1 MKTQSLAILCL
12 GALALSPTLASC
24 DSEARLAE
32 NITGTWAATPE
43 KLIDSDAMSA
53 TAIRIIQFNPD
64 ADNNK
69 GGDLQ
74 MTALVSIT
82 NAMSNKTPAI
92 IESYT
97 VSASG
102 IATLTGEWAAVEDDK
117 VSLHLDEST
126 LKVSVDP
133 EAVLVSVNTL
143 TDATISTPD
152 SIKPII
158 ADHLKQQITIAVR
171 NQIFD
176 INAIDDIKITNNLM
190 SCEIN
195 KRDYTLRRQ
204 DIPVK

>member
-82 NAMSNKTPAI
+82 NATSSLTKFSDAI
-92 IESYT
+92 SSIPFFWRLCSF
-97 VSASG
+97 S
-102 IATLTGEWAAVEDDK
+102 IRPNI
-117 VSLHLDEST
+117 SLSF
-126 LKVSVDP
+126 SM
-133 EAVLVSVNTL
+133 
-143 TDATISTPD
+143 
-152 SIKPII
+152 
-158 ADHLKQQITIAVR
+158 
-171 NQIFD
+171 
-176 INAIDDIKITNNLM
+176 KI
-190 SCEIN
+190 
-195 KRDYTLRRQ
+195 
-204 DIPVK
+204 

>member
-97 VSASG
+97 VSACG
-102 IATLTGEWAAVEDDK
+102 IDLLT
-117 VSLHLDEST
+117 
-126 LKVSVDP
+126 
-133 EAVLVSVNTL
+133 
-143 TDATISTPD
+143 
-152 SIKPII
+152 
-158 ADHLKQQITIAVR
+158 QR
-171 NQIFD
+171 
-176 INAIDDIKITNNLM
+176 
-190 SCEIN
+190 
-195 KRDYTLRRQ
+195 
-204 DIPVK
+204 